1 MSGALQ
7 PAANPQQKVEALSRQ
22 PLLAGLPEPALRRV
36 AEQARWRALAVGEL
50 VVDTGDA
57 SAEVYFVTAGA
68 VRVVLRSA
76 GGQELILN
84 DLGAGAFFGEI
95 AAIDGISRSASVT
108 ALSRAQLCSV
118 PGPAFLELVLHN
130 PPAGLHLLRLLA
142 ARVRAKD
149 QRTLEA
155 TALLARQRVVA
166 ELLRLSTGRL
176 GREPRISP
184 PPPQHELAARLGL
197 RRETVSREVAKLA
210 REGLLSVQR
219 GALVLLRTE
228 SLRAEIEVGTRER
241 S

>member
-7 PAANPQQKVEALSRQ
+7 APADPQQRVEALRRQ
-22 PLLAGLPEPALRRV
+22 PLLAGLPEPALCRV
-36 AEQARWRALAVGEL
+36 AEQARWRALAPGEL

-84 DLGAGAFFGEI
+84 DLGAGALFGEL

-118 PGPAFLELVLHN
+118 RGPVFLDLVLHN
-130 PPAGLHLLRLLA
+130 PTAGLHLLRLLA

-149 QRTLEA
+149 QLRLEA
-155 TALLARQRVVA
+155 AAFSARQRIVA
-166 ELLRLSTGRL
+166 ELLRLSAARPG
-176 GREPRISP
+176 GEARISP
-184 PPPQHELAARLGL
+184 PPPQHELAARLSL

-210 REGLLSVQR
+210 REGLLTVQR
-219 GALVLLRTE
+219 GALVLHRPE
-228 SLRAEIEVGTRER
+228 ALRAELEQATRGGA
-241 S
+241 